1 MWSFENLSSESD
13 VEQKFI
19 YPLLTQKGPYGF
31 GYPPSIIETKVNIRK
46 YSIGKGT
53 EQKLYF
59 PDYILANLGLPF
71 LVIEAKKPN
80 ENVAEGYRQARLYA
94 TELNTE
100 FPHEINPV
108 KYIISTDGIDF
119 WLGFSDSKDPK
130 FKLKCSNLG
139 VYSNDFN
146 DILNELKWSNI
157 ELYLKEVTNQ
167 FSPNGLFKVRKLL
180 GGGQIQNEEI
190 GTNNFSSTVT
200 STISHI
206 FNPKTLEDRKT
217 IVKEA
222 YVSSKRRERY
232 IDPID
237 KVIRAAKAPYEINSL
252 LIEDTETPNEL
263 INKLR
268 DTKQLEN
275 KILLIIGSVG
285 SGKTTFIDYLQYES
299 LPKEIIDTTVWCRLD
314 MNNAPV
320 SNDEIYSWLR
330 REIVKSCKASMP
342 EVDFDDLEIIQ
353 KVYGAECSKFRKGI
367 GKLYIEG
374 SEKYNEEFAKF
385 LQKQLEDSRLE
396 AINYVKYT
404 CTNRQKFS
412 IIVLDNCDKKNR
424 DEQLLM
430 FQASQWLQKEFKSL
444 VILPL
449 RDETYD
455 NHRHE
460 PPLDTLIKDMVFRI
474 EPPLFQHVLTNRI
487 NLALKGL
494 GNGSK
499 DVLNYRLPNGFQ
511 VNYPKSEQS
520 FYLIS
525 ILKSLFE
532 HDRFARR
539 LIVGLAGRNV
549 RKALEMFLEFCNSAY
564 ISDDYILKIRKEE
577 GKYVLPAHLVATVLL
592 RMNRRY
598 YDGDHSFVKN
608 IFNAS
613 NEDVKPDYFSR
624 FLILR
629 WLKDKHKDKGDAR
642 VTGYFKKETI
652 KNHLVCYGLSTEII
666 DREIDYLLEANC
678 IVAEHLNTESCLDE
692 DLLRLSPAGFVHLEM
707 IENVNYLAALSE
719 DTYFPDRLTA
729 EGIVAKIKDN
739 IGHHLHV
746 QTTLDNAQTFVDFI
760 NTQHDSVARM
770 ASSYLEDEQ
779 LSKLLD
785 LGMIQQSIDRV
796 RKSKSNDPWFDL
808 DKRLKRGSKHIAGI
822 VNIIRGGLLVEF
834 ESGVVGLIGKNEN
847 SLNMDNFDLGDSVEV
862 SIKWVDVVQR
872 RIGLKFEKIIDN
884 SDDNILNL

>member
-1 MWSFENLSSESD
+1 MWTVEDLDSESD

-19 YPLLTQKGPYGF
+19 YPLLTEEAPYGF
-31 GYPPSIIETKVNIRK
+31 GYPPSIIKTKVNIKK
-46 YSIGKGT
+46 YLIGKGN

-59 PDYILANLGLPF
+59 PDYILSNLGIPF
-71 LVIEAKKPN
+71 LVIEAKKPY
-80 ENVAEGYRQARLYA
+80 EDVAEGYRQARLYA

-100 FPHEINPV
+100 FPHKINPV

-119 WLGFSDSKDPK
+119 WLGFNDSKQPK
-130 FKLKCSNLG
+130 FKIKCTDFD
-139 VYSNDFN
+139 VYSEEFDS
-146 DILNELKWSNI
+146 ILNELKFERI
-157 ELYLKEVTNQ
+157 KVYTKEITNQ

-200 STISHI
+200 STIAHI
-206 FNPKTLEDRKT
+206 FNPRTIEDRKT
-217 IVKEA
+217 IVEEA

-237 KVIRAAKAPYEINSL
+237 KVIRAAKAPYEINSS
-252 LIEDTETPNEL
+252 LIEDTEDPVEL
-263 INKLR
+263 INKLKN
-268 DTKQLEN
+268 TKQLEN
-275 KILLIIGSVG
+275 QILLIIGSVG
-285 SGKTTFIDYLQYES
+285 SGKTTFIDYLQYKS
-299 LPKEIIDTTVWCRLD
+299 LPKDVINSTVWCRLD

-320 SNDEIYSWLR
+320 SKDEIYLWLR
-330 REIVKSCKASMP
+330 KEIVKSCKESMP
-342 EVDFDDLEIIQ
+342 EVDFEDLDIIK
-353 KVYGAECSKFRKGI
+353 KVYGNECSKFRKGI
-367 GKLYIEG
+367 GKFYEEN
-374 SEKYNEEFAKF
+374 STKYNEEFAKF
-385 LQKQLEDSRLE
+385 LMQHLEDPHLE
-396 AINYVKYT
+396 TVNYVKYT
-404 CTNRQKFS
+404 CNNRQKLS
-412 IIVLDNCDKKNR
+412 VIVLDNCDKKNR

-455 NHRHE
+455 NHRFE
-460 PPLDTLIKDMVFRI
+460 PPLDTLLKDMVFRI

-487 NLALKGL
+487 NLALKNL

-499 DVLNYRLPNGFQ
+499 GVLNYRLPNGFQ

-564 ISDDYILKIRKEE
+564 ISDDYILRIRKDE
-577 GKYVLPAHLVATVLL
+577 GKYVLPVHLVATVLL

-613 NEDVKPDYFSR
+613 NDDVKPDYLSR
-624 FLILR
+624 FLILK
-629 WLKDKHKDKGDAR
+629 WLKIRHKDKGDAR
-642 VTGYFKKETI
+642 VVGYFKKETI
-652 KNHLVCYGLSTEII
+652 KKDLVCYCLSIEII
-666 DREIDYLLEANC
+666 DREIDYLLKANC
-678 IVAEHLNTESCLDE
+678 IIAEHLNTESCLDE
-692 DLLRLSPAGFVHLEM
+692 DLIKLSPAGFVHLEM

-729 EGIVAKIKDN
+729 EHIVSKVKNN
-739 IGHHLHV
+739 IGYHLHV
-746 QTTLDNAQTFVDFI
+746 QTTLDNAQIFVNFI
-760 NTQHDSVARM
+760 NEERDSIKQMTQ
-770 ASSYLEDEQ
+770 SYIEDEQ
-779 LSKLLD
+779 ISKLLD
-785 LGMIQQSIDRV
+785 LGEIQQSIDRV
-796 RKSKSNDPWFDL
+796 RKSRSNDPWFDL
-808 DKRLKRGSKHIAGI
+808 DKRLQRGSKHIVGI
-822 VNIIRGGLLVEF
+822 VNIIRSGALVEF
-834 ESGVVGLIGKNEN
+834 SSGVIGLIGKNEN
-847 SLNMDNFDLGDSVEV
+847 RVDINTLDLGDRVEV
-862 SIKWVDVVQR
+862 SIRWVDVVQR
-872 RIGLKFEKIIDN
+872 RMGLKFEKVLDSIEGE
-884 SDDNILNL
+884 SLNL